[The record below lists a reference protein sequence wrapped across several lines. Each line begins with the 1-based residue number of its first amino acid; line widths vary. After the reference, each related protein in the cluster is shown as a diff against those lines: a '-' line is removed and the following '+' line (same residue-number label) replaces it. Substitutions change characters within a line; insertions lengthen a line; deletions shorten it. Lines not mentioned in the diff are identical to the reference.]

1 MQTKCCTQT
10 ARGLLQTQT
19 GVKYFVLIE
28 LSYFD
33 AIRFTIVDP
42 MHNLFLGTAK
52 HTMKNLWLENSVLSK
67 AQMKTL
73 QTHNDTIRTP
83 RGIGRIP
90 NKIAT

>member
-1 MQTKCCTQT
+1 M
-10 ARGLLQTQT
+10 LNI
-19 GVKYFVLIE
+19 FLIE

-33 AIRFTIVDP
+33 AICFTIVDP

-73 QTHNDTIRTP
+73 QTHIDTIEP
-83 RGIGRIP
+83 PEALEEFLIKLLHHLMASLQSNGKIG
-90 NKIAT
+90 